1 MIQHDSPGWQISNN
15 SPHLGVV
22 IGWRERAE
30 RPTQTTSGACSRA
43 STGSQAT
50 TMAHKS
56 FTSLSRKLLNQVL
69 SIYFILTLVVT
80 TGQVVAEYANT
91 KHHVKEELI
100 TVQRTFSAGL
110 TRAIW
115 ELNLQQAQAIAEGV
129 MALPMVEGVVVRDEN
144 GEGMIQ
150 LGVRLGDEPAAQ
162 TATTDPELRE
172 LAGGYFGYSF
182 PLAFEFS
189 GRAMNLGEVT
199 ILSSRNVVLERIKVG
214 IYFLI
219 ANAIIKTTVLILL
232 FVWAF
237 NRILTRPLTDLTQ
250 QVVALDI
257 DEFAATRIA
266 LSNGQNNELTIVET
280 AFNQMLDKLGIY
292 KQGLEGAQRDLLSA
306 NRQLDDQNL
315 LLEQEVAR
323 KTSTLSRTLMEIDRQ
338 KMDLERHQRDLRDEN
353 EMRRRTEEELTL
365 KRNELE
371 RSLRDLRETQGQLVE
386 SEKMASL
393 GTLVAGVAHEINTP
407 VGVGVT
413 AVSYL
418 QERITELKHLFDEK
432 KLTQSGLKAF
442 LDDAEQS
449 SQLLATNL
457 NRAGELI
464 ASFKQVAVD
473 QTSEAVRDLDLHTYV
488 DEIIVSLQP
497 KLKKTPHKVIN
508 QVPTGLVMH
517 CRAGA
522 LAQVLT
528 NLIMNA
534 LIHAFSDDQ
543 PGEMIISAHAEG
555 EAVFLSFADNGKGV
569 SPEHL
574 RRLFEPFFTT
584 RRGQGGSG
592 LGTHIVYNLVTQSLG
607 GTISAQSEPGQ
618 GLRFHITLP
627 RNDA

>member
-1 MIQHDSPGWQISNN
+1 
-15 SPHLGVV
+15 
-22 IGWRERAE
+22 
-30 RPTQTTSGACSRA
+30 
-43 STGSQAT
+43 
-50 TMAHKS
+50 MADQG

-80 TGQVVAEYANT
+80 AGQVLAEYANT
-91 KHHVKEELI
+91 KNHVKQELI

-129 MALPMVEGVVVRDEN
+129 MALPMVEGVTVRDET
-144 GEGMIQ
+144 GKVMIQ
-150 LGVRLGDEPAAQ
+150 LGSRQGDSPGGV
-162 TATTDPELRE
+162 TARIEPELRE

-199 ILSSRNVVLERIKVG
+199 ILSSRSVVIDRIKVG

-219 ANAIIKTTVLILL
+219 GNAIIKTTVLILL

-237 NRILTRPLTDLTQ
+237 SRLLTRPLTELTQ
-250 QVVALDI
+250 QVVALDV
-257 DEFAATRIA
+257 DEFADTRIK
-266 LSNGQNNELTIVET
+266 LSSTSNNELTIVET
-280 AFNQMLDKLGIY
+280 AFNQMLDKLGQY
-292 KQGLEGAQRDLLSA
+292 KQGLEHAQRDLLSA
-306 NRQLDDQNL
+306 NRQLDEQNL
-315 LLEQEVAR
+315 QLEQEVAR
-323 KTSTLSRTLMEIDRQ
+323 KTSSLSRSLMELDRQ
-338 KMDLERHQRDLRDEN
+338 KMELERHQRELRAEN

-371 RSLRDLRETQGQLVE
+371 RSLRDLRDTQAQLVE

-413 AVSYL
+413 AVTYL
-418 QERITELKHLFDEK
+418 QERITELRKLFDDK
-432 KLTQSGLKAF
+432 KLTQSGLNSF
-442 LDDAEQS
+442 LEDAEQS
-449 SQLLATNL
+449 AQLLATNL
-457 NRAGELI
+457 HRAGELI

-473 QTSEAVRDLDLHTYV
+473 QTSEAVRDLDLRVYV
-488 DEIIVSLQP
+488 DEIISSLQP
-497 KLKKTPHKVIN
+497 KVKKTTHKVIN
-508 QVPTGLVMH
+508 EVTPGLVMH

-528 NLIMNA
+528 NLIMNS
-534 LIHAFSDDQ
+534 LIHAFAEGQS
-543 PGEMIISAHAEG
+543 GEMVISAHLDG
-555 EAVFLSFADNGKGV
+555 NTVFMSYRDNGRGV

-607 GTISAQSEPGQ
+607 GTISAESGDGK
-618 GLRFHITLP
+618 GLSYHITLP
-627 RNDA
+627 RSSD

>member
-1 MIQHDSPGWQISNN
+1 
-15 SPHLGVV
+15 
-22 IGWRERAE
+22 
-30 RPTQTTSGACSRA
+30 
-43 STGSQAT
+43 
-50 TMAHKS
+50 MADQG

-80 TGQVVAEYANT
+80 AGQILAEYANT
-91 KHHVKEELI
+91 KNHVKQELI

-129 MALPMVEGVVVRDEN
+129 MALPMVEGVTVRDET
-144 GEGMIQ
+144 GKVMIQ
-150 LGVRLGDEPAAQ
+150 MGTHQNEEAD
-162 TATTDPELRE
+162 TATARIEPELRE
-172 LAGGYFGYSF
+172 LSGGYFGYSF

-189 GRAMNLGEVT
+189 GRAMNLGDVT
-199 ILSSRNVVLERIKVG
+199 ILSSRSVVLERIKIG

-219 ANAIIKTTVLILL
+219 GNAIIKTTVLILL

-237 NRILTRPLTDLTQ
+237 NRLLTRPLTELTQ
-250 QVVALDI
+250 QMVVLDV
-257 DEFAATRIA
+257 DEFADTRIK
-266 LSNGQNNELTIVET
+266 LSSNNNNELTIVET
-280 AFNQMLDKLGIY
+280 AFNQMLDKLGHY
-292 KQGLEGAQRDLLSA
+292 KQGLESAQRDLLGA
-306 NRQLDDQNL
+306 NRQLDEQNL
-315 LLEQEVAR
+315 QLEQEVAR
-323 KTSTLSRTLMEIDRQ
+323 KTSSLSRSLMELDRQ
-338 KMDLERHQRDLRDEN
+338 KMELERHQRELRAEN

-371 RSLRDLRETQGQLVE
+371 RSLRDLRDTQAQLVE

-413 AVSYL
+413 AVTYL
-418 QERITELKHLFDEK
+418 QERINELRKQFDDK
-432 KLTQSGLKAF
+432 KLTQSGLNSF
-442 LDDAEQS
+442 LEDAEQS
-449 SQLLATNL
+449 AQLLSTNL
-457 NRAGELI
+457 HRAGELI

-473 QTSEAVRDLDLHTYV
+473 QTSEAVRDLDLRVYV
-488 DEIIVSLQP
+488 DEIISSLQP
-497 KLKKTPHKVIN
+497 KVKKTPHKVLNNVI
-508 QVPTGLVMH
+508 PGLVMH

-528 NLIMNA
+528 NLIMNS
-534 LIHAFSDDQ
+534 LIHAFAEGQS
-543 PGEMIISAHAEG
+543 GEMVISAHLDG
-555 EAVFLSFADNGKGV
+555 NTVFMAYSDNGRGV

-607 GTISAQSEPGQ
+607 GTISAESTEGK
-618 GLRFHITLP
+618 GLAYHITLP
-627 RNDA
+627 RSCD